1 MLNAF
6 LSSILRTPRPHQGP
20 FEEVVLRA
28 QEQEAEEL
36 RGELDDLQM
45 RFDLVLHAS
54 GEGLWDMKVPTD
66 GATDANNPFF
76 WSAEFRRLLG
86 YRDERDFP
94 NVLASWSDLLHPEDK
109 PKTLKAFAAH
119 LGDRTGRTP
128 YDVTYRLRCKDG
140 AYRWFRAR
148 GETLRTSDG
157 TPLRV
162 AGTLVSIEDALTIER
177 DLEVTRT
184 RFELS
189 REIVNDGV
197 WDLAVVAG
205 DPVNPGNEFW
215 WSPQFRRLLGFVEES
230 EFPNVVESWASRL
243 HPEDKDAAMTAFLQH
258 LGDKTGATPY
268 DVEYRLRCKD
278 GQYRWFRARGQTK
291 RAADGTPLRAVGAL
305 ADIQAE
311 KDRDEAERQS
321 VKYNAQLEASLKDI
335 GEIVAAIQRIAQQ
348 TDLIALNASVEA
360 SRAGEAGRGFS
371 VIAGEIRTLSRL
383 TSEATVDV
391 TKIRRNLETGRQE
404 LLKG

>member
-1 MLNAF
+1 MLKN
-6 LSSILRTPRPHQGP
+6 LLLP
-20 FEEVVLRA
+20 FRQKALPEPSTHADAGLATMEKVA
-28 QEQEAEEL
+28 DEL
-36 RGELDDLQM
+36 RCELDDLQI

-54 GEGLWDMKVPTD
+54 GEGLWDMKVPDD
-66 GATDANNPFF
+66 GATDAANPFF

-86 YRDERDFP
+86 YREERDFP
-94 NVLASWSDLLHPEDK
+94 NVLASWSGLLHPEDK
-109 PKTLKAFAAH
+109 QRTLKAFGAH
-119 LGDRTGRTP
+119 MSDRSGHTP
-128 YDVTYRLRCKDG
+128 YDVTYRLRCKDN

-148 GETLRTSDG
+148 GETLRSFDG

-162 AGTLVSIEDALTIER
+162 AGTLVSIEEALTLER

-205 DPVNPGNEFW
+205 DPVNPKNVFW
-215 WSPQFRRLLGFVEES
+215 WSPQFRRLLGFSEES
-230 EFPNVVESWASRL
+230 EFPNVVDSWASRL
-243 HPEDKDAAMTAFLQH
+243 HPEDKDATMTAFLRH
-258 LGDKTGATPY
+258 LNDKTGATPY
-268 DVEYRLRCKD
+268 DVSYRLRCKNEH
-278 GQYRWFRARGQTK
+278 YRWFRARGQTK
-291 RAADGTPLRAVGAL
+291 RAADGTALRAVGAL

-311 KDRDEAERQS
+311 KDRDAAEKQR
-321 VKYNAQLEASLKDI
+321 VKYNSQLEASLKDI
-335 GEIVAAIQRIAQQ
+335 GEIVGAIQRIAQQ
-348 TDLIALNASVEA
+348 TDLIALNAAVEA

-391 TKIRRNLETGRQE
+391 TKIRKNLETGRRE
-404 LLKG
+404 LLRF